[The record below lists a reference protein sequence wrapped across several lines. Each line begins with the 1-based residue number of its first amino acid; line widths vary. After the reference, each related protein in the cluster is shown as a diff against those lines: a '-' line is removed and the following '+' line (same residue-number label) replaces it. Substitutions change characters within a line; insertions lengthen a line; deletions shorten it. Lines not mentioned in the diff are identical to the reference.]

1 MRTLE
6 NGRVG
11 SKRSL
16 MGLGEAEEVSG
27 TRRREWRL
35 MKWYKVTE
43 EVRLKCAGV

>member
-1 MRTLE
+1 
-6 NGRVG
+6 
-11 SKRSL
+11 

-35 MKWYKVTE
+35 TKWYKVTE